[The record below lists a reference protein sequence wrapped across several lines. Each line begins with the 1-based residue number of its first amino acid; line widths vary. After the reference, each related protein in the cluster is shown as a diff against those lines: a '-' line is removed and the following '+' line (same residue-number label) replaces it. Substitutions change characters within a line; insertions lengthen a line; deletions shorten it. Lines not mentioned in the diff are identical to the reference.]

1 MIRRPPRSTLFPYT
15 TLFRS
20 DLGERGRPHRGDGI
34 RRVLGDE
41 HAIHVNFRESVTEDA
56 GDMMPCPVV
65 VRERGRDFGV
75 YIGGDGLVEDNGHSS
90 VVLHAQL
97 PRGASSL
104 DSTVVWRGIRRDRKS
119 VV

>member
-20 DLGERGRPHRGDGI
+20 DGI

-75 YIGGDGLVEDNGHSS
+75 YIGGDGLVEDNIGCSD
-90 VVLHAQL
+90 VLTAVP

-104 DSTVVWRGIRRDRKS
+104 YSSVVWRGIR
-119 VV
+119 